1 MKVGTNAELSAPSA
15 SVPIWRRIPLTWVI
29 TLVLIVGLTSLGAY
43 LAATRFAGLRR
54 ADVQGA
60 VMETLEC
67 LGLVVIFFLANI
79 AVGTALILGL
89 RALTGRFI
97 SVYVVNDAT
106 LAILSLLQALVFH
119 RWRAR
124 CTWL

>member
-1 MKVGTNAELSAPSA
+1 MAA
-15 SVPIWRRIPLTWVI
+15 I

-54 ADVQGA
+54 ADLHGA
-60 VMETLEC
+60 LMETLEC
-67 LGLVVIFFLANI
+67 LGLVVIFLLSNV

-106 LAILSLLQALVFH
+106 LAILSLLQALLFH

-124 CTWL
+124 SK

>member
-1 MKVGTNAELSAPSA
+1 MFSTT
-15 SVPIWRRIPLTWVI
+15 I
-29 TLVLIVGLTSLGAY
+29 VLIVALTSLGAY

-54 ADVQGA
+54 ADLRGA

-67 LGLVVIFFLANI
+67 LGLVVVFFLANF

-97 SVYVVNDAT
+97 SVYIVNDAT
-106 LAILSLLQALVFH
+106 LAVLSLLQALVFH

-124 CTWL
+124 SK

>member
-1 MKVGTNAELSAPSA
+1 MSSI
-15 SVPIWRRIPLTWVI
+15 S
-29 TLVLIVGLTSLGAY
+29 LVLIVGLTSLGAY

-54 ADVQGA
+54 GDLRGA

-67 LGLVVIFFLANI
+67 LGLVVIFFLANF
-79 AVGTALILGL
+79 AVGTALILAL
-89 RALTGRFI
+89 RGLTGRFI

-106 LAILSLLQALVFH
+106 LAVLSLLQALVFH

-124 CTWL
+124 WK

>member
-1 MKVGTNAELSAPSA
+1 MSSL
-15 SVPIWRRIPLTWVI
+15 
-29 TLVLIVGLTSLGAY
+29 TLVLIVALTSLGVY

-54 ADVQGA
+54 ADLHGA

-67 LGLVVIFFLANI
+67 LGLVVIFFLANF

-97 SVYVVNDAT
+97 SVYIVNDAT
-106 LAILSLLQALVFH
+106 LTILSVLQALVFLA
-119 RWRAR
+119 WRAR
-124 CTWL
+124 SK

>member
-1 MKVGTNAELSAPSA
+1 MSSIA
-15 SVPIWRRIPLTWVI
+15 
-29 TLVLIVGLTSLGAY
+29 LVLIVGLTSLGAH
-43 LAATRFAGLRR
+43 LAATRLSGLRR
-54 ADVQGA
+54 ADLQGA

-67 LGLVVIFFLANI
+67 LGLVVIFFVANI

-97 SVYVVNDAT
+97 SVYIVNDAT

-124 CTWL
+124 SK